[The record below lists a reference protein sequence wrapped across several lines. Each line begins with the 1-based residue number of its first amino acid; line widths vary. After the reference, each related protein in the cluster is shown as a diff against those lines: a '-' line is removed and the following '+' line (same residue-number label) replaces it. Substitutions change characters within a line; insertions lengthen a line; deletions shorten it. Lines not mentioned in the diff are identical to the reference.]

1 MPEPAFAQPSGM
13 PAAGIRR
20 VLVIGS
26 GPIVIGQA
34 AEFDY
39 SGTQACRALGEA
51 GVETVLV
58 NSNPATIMTD
68 PEVGGR
74 VYLEPLEARRLEEVI
89 RAERPDGLLAGFG
102 GQTGLNL
109 ARELSQSGVLER
121 WGVRLLGTPLEA
133 IEKAEDRAA
142 FRQAMLELGMAIP
155 PSRPVRS
162 LDEAR
167 AWAREH
173 GLPLVV
179 RPAYTLGGTGGGLA
193 ATAAEM
199 EALVER
205 GLTLSPVGE
214 VLLEESIWGWREI
227 EYEVLR
233 DRDGS
238 CVAICSMENVDP
250 VGIHTGDSVVV
261 APAQT
266 LTDPEHQ
273 ALRQAAFRIVEAL
286 GIVGACNVQF
296 AVAPQGQPFAFR
308 VIEVNPRVS
317 RSSALA
323 SKATG
328 YPIAQVAAKLA
339 LGLRLGE
346 VRNPITGTSACFEPA
361 LDYVVL
367 KVPRWPF
374 DKFPLAER
382 ELGTQMQATGEAMAI
397 DRSFEGAFG
406 KALRSLDQGP
416 VLARAVRELERL
428 RAEAGPERAREAA
441 LAPREGRLQRLVA
454 AFALGL
460 TLEEARPT
468 GIDPFFLR
476 RLRRL
481 GGVVA
486 RVRAAG
492 PALEAGLLA
501 EAKRAGLGDGELAE
515 LTGLAE
521 REVRRR
527 REAAGLEPGFLEVDS
542 CAGEFPARTPYF
554 YSTHFRPRFAT
565 AAGGWGREG
574 EAEAAAGER
583 APAVLVV
590 GAGPIRIG
598 QGIEFDYSA
607 VQAVQAL
614 QRAGYRAVI
623 VNNNPETV
631 STDFDV
637 ADALYFE
644 PLTAEDVLAVARRER
659 VVGAL
664 VQFGGQTALDMAAAL
679 EAEGLPALGTPQAA
693 IERAE
698 DRELC
703 GRWLRALGV
712 RQPAGAAARSPEE
725 ARELARRL
733 GFPLMLRPS
742 FVLGGR
748 GMSVVREP
756 EAFERWLEEA
766 RRAHPGAPVL
776 LDRYLEGRELEVDA
790 VTDGEA
796 TLIPAVMEHV
806 ERAGVHSGD
815 SVALLPAA
823 LEPEALAEL
832 VEVTRRIGASLGL
845 RGLFN
850 VQFVLHRGELYVLEV
865 NPRAS
870 RTVPFVSKATG
881 VPLVEL
887 AIRAALGRPLRAAA
901 AALGLEKAD
910 GLLPPP
916 PVVAAK
922 APVFSTGKVRRAE
935 VAVGPEMRST
945 GEVLG
950 FGRSRGE
957 ALARALQA
965 AGLLPPRRA
974 LLLSAPPA
982 LRAALAE
989 RARRLGRL
997 GFRLCATPGTAE
1009 RLRAAGLEVE
1019 ALGYGEALAALAEG
1033 RLGGVVDL
1041 PRQGFDPARPGFGLR
1056 RATVEFGLPCYTA
1069 LETVDAL
1076 AEALQALDAGLVRGV
1091 WRLRRQGPPV
1101 RAGAEAEL
1109 LPRQA
1114 KSGG

>member
-1 MPEPAFAQPSGM
+1 MRLPEPALPEPVAP
-13 PAAGIRR
+13 PAVRR

-39 SGTQACRALGEA
+39 SGTQACRALRQA

-109 ARELSQSGVLER
+109 ARELSRSGILER

-142 FRQAMLELGMAIP
+142 FREAMLELGMAIP

-162 LDEAR
+162 LEEAR
-167 AWAREH
+167 AWARQH

-205 GLTLSPVGE
+205 GLALSPVGE

-233 DRDGS
+233 DAEGT
-238 CVAICSMENVDP
+238 CIAVCNMENVDP

-266 LTDPEHQ
+266 LTDLEHQ
-273 ALRQAAFRIVEAL
+273 ALRQAAFRIVDAL

-296 AVAPQGQPFAFR
+296 AVAPQGKPFTFR

-339 LGLRLGE
+339 LGLRLAE

-374 DKFPLAER
+374 DKFPLAEPR
-382 ELGTQMQATGEAMAI
+382 LGTQMQATGEVMAI

-406 KALRSLDQGP
+406 KALRSLDQGA
-416 VLARAVRELERL
+416 VLVRALAELERL
-428 RAEAGPERAREAA
+428 HDEGGPDRVAEAA
-441 LAPREGRLQRLVA
+441 LAPHAGRLERLVA

-460 TLEEARPT
+460 PLERARAT

-476 RLRRL
+476 RLERL
-481 GGVVA
+481 GRLLA
-486 RVRAAG
+486 RVRAEPLAD
-492 PALEAGLLA
+492 GLLA
-501 EAKRAGLGDGELAE
+501 EAKRAGLGDAELA
-515 LTGLAE
+515 GLAGLE
-521 REVRRR
+521 EEEVRRR
-527 REAAGLEPGFLEVDS
+527 REEAGLEPGYLEVDS

-554 YSTHFRPRFAT
+554 YSTHFRPRFRLT
-565 AAGGWGREG
+565 AGGWRREG
-574 EAEAAAGER
+574 EAEAGAGDPR
-583 APAVLVV
+583 PSVLVI

-607 VQAVQAL
+607 VRAVLAV

-644 PLTAEDVLAVARRER
+644 PLTLEDVLAVARRER
-659 VVGAL
+659 VRGAL
-664 VQFGGQTALDMAAAL
+664 VQYGGQTALELAAGL
-679 EAEGLPALGTPQAA
+679 EAAGVPVLGTPPEAVA
-693 IERAE
+693 RAE
-698 DRELC
+698 DRERC
-703 GRWLRALGV
+703 AAWLASLGV
-712 RQPAGAAARSPEE
+712 RQPAGGTARSPEE
-725 ARELARRL
+725 AREVAARL

-748 GMSVVREP
+748 GMSVVRER
-756 EAFERWLEEA
+756 ESFERWLEEA
-766 RRAHPGAPVL
+766 QRAHPGAPLL
-776 LDRYLEGRELEVDA
+776 LDRFVEGRELEVDA
-790 VTDGEA
+790 VTDGEK

-823 LEPEALAEL
+823 LQGRSLDEL
-832 VEVTRRIGASLGL
+832 VGVTRRIGATLGL

-850 VQFVLHRGELYVLEV
+850 IQFVLRGDELFVLEV

-881 VPLVEL
+881 VPLVDL
-887 AIRAALGRPLRAAA
+887 AIRAALGQPLAQAAA
-901 AALGLEKAD
+901 ELGLAQAD

-916 PVVAAK
+916 AAVAAK

-935 VAVGPEMRST
+935 VAIGPEMRST
-945 GEVLG
+945 GEVMG

-965 AGLLPPRRA
+965 AGLLPPRRT

-982 LRAALAE
+982 LRAALIE
-989 RARRLGRL
+989 RARRLERL
-997 GFRLCATPGTAE
+997 GFRLFATPGTAE
-1009 RLRAAGLEVE
+1009 RLRVSGLEVV
-1019 ALGYGEALAALAEG
+1019 ALTYGEALAALAE
-1033 RLGGVVDL
+1033 RQLGGVVDL
-1041 PRQGFDPARPGFGLR
+1041 PSRGFDPSRRGFGLR

-1076 AEALQALDAGLVRGV
+1076 AESLEALDAGLVRGV
-1091 WRLRRQGPPV
+1091 WRLRREGPPLWSG
-1101 RAGAEAEL
+1101 ATAEA

-1114 KSGG
+1114 KPRG